1 MADLALGVVG
11 AAAVVLQAGIVTI
24 KLCKDIKNA
33 PEGFYERVVRVE
45 NNWLRIKHRLDEDR
59 TDAMTEEQRQS
70 HGETTTITLYKLET
84 VHNELLDISKS
95 FRSGEA
101 RDSALHRR
109 MRVRFACRKQALDDA
124 IDVLEQWHGL
134 LDASSVLI
142 NSSRGSMACSPEP
155 GKTPSS
161 TGSESATVVC
171 GQTKPPELGKFLPAE
186 TLGNVKRT
194 PIAMSSFSVITMN
207 QNRYLIDAFSYDPA
221 PPRSACPI
229 SRDVRALARKME
241 GNRDHLAGLLS
252 CKGVVASNTTSP
264 SSLALLFRLPA
275 GYTEPRSLRDT
286 LASTPAP
293 ALSDIVQIGQKIAE
307 AISLVH
313 AFGFVHKNIRP
324 ETVVIRRDEASGRP
338 CAFLLGF
345 EKLRLDLGMTHKLG
359 DEIWGQNLYRHPSR
373 HGQSPVDFFVMQHD
387 IYSLGVCLLEI
398 GLWKSFVHTESS
410 SAAAAAAVRTRPSDW
425 FQQHAKRSEG
435 CSPVLLKEDLVAVAN
450 DLLPSRMGYLYTNL
464 VKTCL
469 TCLDTNNEDFGDES
483 EFLDDD
489 GILVG
494 VRYVEKRLHL
504 EHRLAALAALAD
516 DRLRRLVFT
525 QICLAGGPAASRIGN
540 STFRG
545 EAANDCI
552 ISHAAAR

>member
-11 AAAVVLQAGIVTI
+11 AAAVVLQYPLRAGIVTI

-45 NNWLRIKHRLDEDR
+45 NNWLRIKHRLDKDR

-70 HGETTTITLYKLET
+70 HRETTTITLYKLET

-95 FRSGEA
+95 IRPGEA
-101 RDSALHRR
+101 QDSALHRR

-142 NSSRGSMACSPEP
+142 NSSQESMVCSPEP
-155 GKTPSS
+155 GKTPSN

-171 GQTKPPELGKFLPAE
+171 GQTRPSELAKFLPAE
-186 TLGNVKRT
+186 TLRNVKRT
-194 PIAMSSFSVITMN
+194 PVAMSSFSVITMN

-229 SRDVRALARKME
+229 SRDVRTLARKIE
-241 GNRDHLAGLLS
+241 ANRDHLAGLLS

-293 ALSDIVQIGQKIAE
+293 ALSDIVQIGQNIAE

-338 CAFLLGF
+338 SAFLLGF

-373 HGQSPVDFFVMQHD
+373 HGQSPVDFFIMQHD

-398 GLWKSFVHTESS
+398 GLWKSFVHTEPTTTTTT
-410 SAAAAAAVRTRPSDW
+410 RTRPSDW
-425 FQQHAKRSEG
+425 FQQQAKSSEG
-435 CSPVLLKEDLVAVAN
+435 CSPVLLKEDLVALAN
-450 DLLPSRMGYLYTNL
+450 DLLPPRMGYLYTNL

-469 TCLDTNNEDFGDES
+469 TCLDTNNEDFGDEF

-494 VRYVEKRLHL
+494 VRYVEKLCK
-504 EHRLAALAALAD
+504 
-516 DRLRRLVFT
+516 LV
-525 QICLAGGPAASRIGN
+525 GS
-540 STFRG
+540 
-545 EAANDCI
+545 E
-552 ISHAAAR
+552 